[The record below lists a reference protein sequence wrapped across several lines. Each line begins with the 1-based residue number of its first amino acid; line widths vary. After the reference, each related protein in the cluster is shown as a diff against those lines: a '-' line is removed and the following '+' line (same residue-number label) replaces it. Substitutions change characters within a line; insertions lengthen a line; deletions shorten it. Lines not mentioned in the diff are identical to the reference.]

1 MVGPGS
7 LTNGGQPTYLENAVE
22 LLDQPGE
29 WYLDRAA
36 RTVYYQPR
44 AGEHLAGADVEAPA
58 LETLV
63 SGDAVH
69 DVTFSGVRFEYATW
83 LGPSSPTGFS
93 EIQAG
98 YQITGPTGWATQ
110 GLCQYVP
117 GGTCPFANWTPEPA
131 NVTVSHGARVAFTG
145 DVFTHLGAAGLRIA
159 DGSSD
164 AVVQGDVFTDISG
177 NGVEV
182 GNVDQVADTHDVTIA
197 DNHLY
202 DLPREYH
209 GGVAIINGY
218 TEHDLITH
226 NQINHV
232 AYSAISMGWGGWPD
246 KIGDAATPNPTHDNV
261 VSDNLIYDYM
271 LLLDDGGGIYT
282 QGLTGTSMADGEKV
296 TGNDIHDQWGLGKNV
311 YTDNGCTYETIAGN
325 VLYHVSYANVA
336 SRHTDYRDALGN
348 NDATLITDNWW
359 EQADPDSDNKGL
371 VTTGNHLLTGPAAAP
386 AAIVANAGLEPAYRH
401 LLGVR
406 TAPAS
411 VPEAPERVGSFAA
424 DGAVYALWSPSLFA
438 GNTSLRGYQ
447 VTATGSDGS
456 VRTSSVSAA
465 DFQRTGYGE
474 VTGLTT
480 GVPYRVTVRAVNA
493 VGASQVSLPAAPVTP
508 GPLAGKPAA
517 APTGIKARPGSSA
530 VSLQW
535 TPPSSTGDTPVIG
548 YRVTLSDG
556 TSTRTVDVTGRDAL
570 VSQPTAKAM
579 IRVIDRLAPATTY
592 TITIS
597 AVTGTGPGAPA
608 SVTVATPAT

>member
-1 MVGPGS
+1 
-7 LTNGGQPTYLENAVE
+7 
-22 LLDQPGE
+22 
-29 WYLDRAA
+29 
-36 RTVYYQPR
+36 
-44 AGEHLAGADVEAPA
+44 
-58 LETLV
+58 
-63 SGDAVH
+63 
-69 DVTFSGVRFEYATW
+69 
-83 LGPSSPTGFS
+83 
-93 EIQAG
+93 
-98 YQITGPTGWATQ
+98 
-110 GLCQYVP
+110 
-117 GGTCPFANWTPEPA
+117 
-131 NVTVSHGARVAFTG
+131 VTVSHGARVAFTG

-164 AVVQGDVFTDISG
+164 AVVRGDVFTDISG

-182 GNVDQVADTHDVTIA
+182 GNVDQVADTHDVTVA

-246 KIGDAATPNPTHDNV
+246 KIGDAATPNPSHDNV

-371 VTTGNHLLTGPAAAP
+371 VTTGNHLLTSPAAAP

-456 VRTSSVSAA
+456 VRASSVSAA

-480 GVPYRVTVRAVNA
+480 GVLYRVTVRAVNA